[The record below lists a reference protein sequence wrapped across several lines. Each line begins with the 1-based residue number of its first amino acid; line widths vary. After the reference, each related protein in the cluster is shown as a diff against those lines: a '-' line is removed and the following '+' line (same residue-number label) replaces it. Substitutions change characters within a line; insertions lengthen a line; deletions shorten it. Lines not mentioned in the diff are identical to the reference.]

1 VLFFHQLYGSV
12 EYDTVH
18 VWQVHFCYHA
28 AQLLYVNGESN
39 IVLIPIV
46 VAVSS
51 DQACLLNICTI
62 IMFTIESQNMLL

>member
-1 VLFFHQLYGSV
+1 VLFVHQLYGSI

-18 VWQVHFCYHA
+18 VWQAHFCYHA
-28 AQLLYVNGESN
+28 AQLLYVNGESK

-51 DQACLLNICTI
+51 DQACVLTICTI
-62 IMFTIESQNMLL
+62 IMFTIEFQNMLL